1 MKAELLTQNGI
12 FMKTK
17 LLTLAFS
24 LLALGIGNVS
34 AGEHIGF
41 YDLVRI
47 ETGYGSEG
55 VYASVKTPIKSKC
68 GDDGVSAVI
77 PSDHPLLKIMTAE
90 LMTAFVAGYKVGFF
104 VDGCQYGRTKLQA
117 VSFQK

>member
-1 MKAELLTQNGI
+1 
-12 FMKTK
+12 MKTK
-17 LLTLAFS
+17 FLTLAFS
-24 LLALGIGNVS
+24 LMVLLSSSVF

-41 YDLVRI
+41 YDLVRV

-55 VYASVKTPIKSKC
+55 VYANVKTPFVSKC
-68 GDDGVSAVI
+68 GDDGSALVI

-90 LMTAFVAGYKVGFF
+90 LMTAFVAGYKVGFY
-104 VDGCQYGRTKLQA
+104 VEGCQYGRTKLQA